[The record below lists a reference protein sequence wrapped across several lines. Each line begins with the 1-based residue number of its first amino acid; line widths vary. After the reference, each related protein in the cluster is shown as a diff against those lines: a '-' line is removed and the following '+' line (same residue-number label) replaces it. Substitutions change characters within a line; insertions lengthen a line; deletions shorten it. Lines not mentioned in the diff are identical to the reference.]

1 MGSPAK
7 HGEPLYIDD
16 TQYPAYSRLALPR
29 ATRSRL
35 HAFGLNWD
43 DTSGQNNGHFGPF
56 NWKGP

>member
-1 MGSPAK
+1 MGQRPEATRKEAEGSAN
-7 HGEPLYIDD
+7 
-16 TQYPAYSRLALPR
+16 SRLARPR
-29 ATRSRL
+29 ATRSGL